1 MNLGKQI
8 KNHREMK
15 ELSQEELAEKIY
27 VSRQTISNW
36 ENEKSYPDIHNILML
51 SVLFDVSLD
60 ELVKGDIDTMKKQ
73 IANNSFTRWAWVM
86 LISMILAPLSI
97 APAVRFLGR
106 LGLIIPVIFA
116 IVGLTASIILEV
128 AKKKNNVKT
137 YSEILAFME
146 NKEPDKG
153 KVTQEKSKWPKT
165 RIIMMVASAII
176 TVALIAISFLL
187 FRGI

>member
-1 MNLGKQI
+1 MNLGNQI
-8 KNHREMK
+8 RNHREIK
-15 ELSQEELAEKIY
+15 GLSQEELAEKIY

-60 ELVKGDIDTMKKQ
+60 ELVKGDIDTMKKE
-73 IANNSFTRWAWVM
+73 IANSSFDRWAWVM
-86 LISMILAPLSI
+86 LISLILAPLSI
-97 APAVRFLGR
+97 APAFRFLG
-106 LGLIIPVIFA
+106 LTGLIIPAVLGI
-116 IVGLTASIILEV
+116 ICITASIILER

-153 KVTQEKSKWPKT
+153 KVANEKSKWPKT
-165 RIIMMVASAII
+165 RILMMVATAVI
-176 TVALIAISFLL
+176 TLALIAISTFI
-187 FRGI
+187 FNIF